1 MTSRRTNETNENED
15 EEPKRMSRIMGAEFD
30 ACPLLLYDALRK
42 DEGRHLITI
51 IDTKTGAI

>member
-1 MTSRRTNETNENED
+1 MNETNENED

-51 IDTKTGAI
+51 IDTKNGAI